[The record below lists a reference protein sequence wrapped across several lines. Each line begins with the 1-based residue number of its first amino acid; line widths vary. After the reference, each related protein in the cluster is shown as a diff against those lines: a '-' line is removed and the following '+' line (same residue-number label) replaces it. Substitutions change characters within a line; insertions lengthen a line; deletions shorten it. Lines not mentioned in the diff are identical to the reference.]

1 MPRRAFLAAN
11 DNVQQAKATTSAGDQ
26 CYTPIF
32 FIMAILRAES
42 LWEIPVLGRLLA
54 AGAEKRMVAAK
65 RDTDEFVASIVP
77 WDEDGVRAADAG
89 PGSDPVRDPL
99 TS

>member
-1 MPRRAFLAAN
+1 M
-11 DNVQQAKATTSAGDQ
+11 
-26 CYTPIF
+26 
-32 FIMAILRAES
+32 RAES

-77 WDEDGVRAADAG
+77 WDEDGVRASGTDAG
-89 PGSDPVRDPL
+89 AEPDRGPL
-99 TS
+99 TP